1 MSRRFRIRGNRARV
15 FENKLNRQ
23 LQRIRRQVAKK
34 QMTKAKALT
43 KGQAHIKTTHK
54 KVITYFKKVLKDF
67 GITRTDLDLTIEL
80 DESLEEWA
88 TLVAEM

>member
-1 MSRRFRIRGNRARV
+1 
-15 FENKLNRQ
+15 
-23 LQRIRRQVAKK
+23 
-34 QMTKAKALT
+34 MTKAKALT